1 MTTTSDTERERV
13 EDEAALWLLQLSEA
27 PNDAALQERFDAWRD
42 STALHAE
49 IWERTSRAYALIGQ
63 APPRHRAH
71 WQSCTEGFKDDG
83 RLPSAALPNDDRVPV
98 RPLQR
103 RASGPLAAGL
113 ALMLVLTVALFPNLW
128 PQWRGDMVTG
138 TAEISVVKLDDG
150 STVHL
155 APQSAMQVHFAADQ
169 RHVALTRGSAFFDV
183 IPDPALPFVVTAGD
197 TKTTVVGTAFEVH
210 RDAAGERV
218 SVEHGRVNVA
228 VDGNARAQVQPLVTG
243 QWLTIGSAGEVRRG
257 VSPPDEIAAWRQGEL
272 IVRNRRV
279 TDIVA
284 TLGRYHRGAILVFDD
299 EFAARRVS
307 GVYSLE
313 DPAAT
318 LRDLAASHGAQVQSL
333 TPWLLIISKR

>member
-1 MTTTSDTERERV
+1 MTTTSDTERKRV

-27 PNDAALQERFDAWRD
+27 PNDAALRERFEDWHDRA
-42 STALHAE
+42 ALHAE
-49 IWERTSRAYALIGQ
+49 VWERTSRAYALIGR

-71 WQSCTEGFKDDG
+71 WQSRTEAFEDDR
-83 RLPSAALPNDDRVPV
+83 RLPSAAFDDPVPV
-98 RPLQR
+98 RPSHR

-113 ALMLVLTVALFPNLW
+113 ALMLVLIVALFPNPW
-128 PQWRGDMVTG
+128 PQWRGDLVTG
-138 TAEISVVKLDDG
+138 TAEIRVVKLDDG

-155 APQSAMQVHFAADQ
+155 APRSAMQVRFAADQ

-197 TKTTVVGTAFEVH
+197 TKTTVVGTAFEVR

-228 VDGNARAQVQPLVTG
+228 VDGNARTRVRPLVAG
-243 QWLTIGSAGEVRRG
+243 QWLTIGPAGEVRRG

-272 IVRNRRV
+272 IVRNGRV

-284 TLGRYHRGAILVFDD
+284 TLGQYHRGAILVFDD
-299 EFAARRVS
+299 ELTARRVS